1 MMKSRQVCVR
11 MSIALGLKWGLE
23 CLTLEEL
30 VFFLISSLREVVISS
45 NMGSVNTL
53 KEMYR

>member
-1 MMKSRQVCVR
+1 MKSRQVCVR